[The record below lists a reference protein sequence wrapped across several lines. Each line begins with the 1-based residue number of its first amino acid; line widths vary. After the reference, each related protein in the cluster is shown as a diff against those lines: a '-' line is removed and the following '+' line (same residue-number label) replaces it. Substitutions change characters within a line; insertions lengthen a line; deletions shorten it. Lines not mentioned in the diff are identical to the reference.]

1 MYDIITSH
9 FNKLY
14 NKFSSRDRPNYNF
27 PLLIPLA
34 NINYTWAIDPGA
46 GYFWLGMIWGA
57 IWERVYRYKCTHYMI
72 SQAVYYHKY
81 CILQLYRHR
90 YCMYS
95 SIGTY
100 ISTLA
105 SKYYHVN
112 IMSQIA
118 AYHTMHCTW
127 SPGGKQVLLS
137 GESQHTPGQHFH
149 RSPCKYLL
157 LKNNQW
163 LNSLHL

>member
-1 MYDIITSH
+1 M
-9 FNKLY
+9 
-14 NKFSSRDRPNYNF
+14 
-27 PLLIPLA
+27 A
-34 NINYTWAIDPGA
+34 NISYTWAIDPGA
-46 GYFWLGMIWGA
+46 GYFWLRMISGA
-57 IWERVYRYKCTHYMI
+57 IWEKLYKCTRCMI
-72 SQAVYYHKY
+72 LKAVYHHKY
-81 CILQLYRHR
+81 CILQLYCHR

-112 IMSQIA
+112 IMSQIE

-157 LKNNQW
+157 LKKTINDLIHFIFKKRQE
-163 LNSLHL
+163 